1 MKDIHEVMKEEKLKL
16 ETMAKEAK
24 LELTPELLTFAWLV
38 KHHALIQFWDSAAKQ
53 AKYQH
58 EMLERFLEREKNN
71 GTTPN

>member
-16 ETMAKEAK
+16 QAMAKEAK

-38 KHHALIQFWDSAAKQ
+38 KHHALIQFWESAERQ

-58 EMLERFLEREKNN
+58 KTLERFLKKEKNA
-71 GTTPN
+71 